1 MASEDSSHSS
11 LPSAA
16 DTSVGSDPS
25 ATGDEHPP
33 FSEVVDGGGGK
44 EGEVKAAALK
54 DLGNTQLLAGHFLQ
68 AIGFYSDALE
78 FAPTNAIILS
88 NRAQAYIKVE
98 NYGLAMLDATAAIE
112 SDASYAKAYYRRG
125 SAQYALTHFKD
136 ARKDFRKVCQLKPK
150 DRDARSKLQGCEKV
164 IKHDAFLKA
173 IESEKTA
180 PLSATFDPTKIA
192 ITAYDGPNPVAD
204 GPTSDMDLEASLF
217 EPGNLPRDFVMV
229 SEPRIVSRYRLL
241 FCFSGEFTNFLFSSF
256 TGCCGMLQRPK
267 AYPQTL
273 RGSLVVVLQKLSRD
287 PPHPH
292 RAFRSYRGSRAR
304 YFCRPSHH
312 RMW

>member
-1 MASEDSSHSS
+1 MASEDSSQSS
-11 LPSAA
+11 LPSAT
-16 DTSVGSDPS
+16 DTSEGSGPS

-33 FSEVVDGGGGK
+33 FSEVVDQGK
-44 EGEVKAAALK
+44 EGEEKAAALK

-68 AIGFYSDALE
+68 AIGFYSEALE
-78 FAPTNAIILS
+78 YAPTNAIILS

-98 NYGLAMLDATAAIE
+98 NYGLAMLDATAAME

-125 SAQYALTHFKD
+125 SAHYALTHYKD
-136 ARKDFRKVCQLKPK
+136 ARKDFRKVCQLRPK
-150 DRDARSKLQGCEKV
+150 DRDARSKLQACEKV
-164 IKHDAFLKA
+164 IKQEAFLKA

-180 PLSATFDPTKIA
+180 PLSATFDATAIA
-192 ITAYDGPNPVAD
+192 ITAYDGPNPVAG
-204 GPTSDMDLEASLF
+204 GPTNDMDLEASLF

-229 SEPRIVSRYRLL
+229 SQGSCHAIV
-241 FCFSGEFTNFLFSSF
+241 FCFSGEFTNFLCSSF
-256 TGCCGMLQRPK
+256 PGYCGILQKPK

-273 RGSLVVVLQKLSRD
+273 RGSLAVVLRKLFRD

-304 YFCRPSHH
+304 YLCRTSHH
-312 RMW
+312 CMW

>member
-1 MASEDSSHSS
+1 MASEDSSESS

-16 DTSVGSDPS
+16 DTSVGSCPS
-25 ATGDEHPP
+25 ANGDEPPP
-33 FSEVVDGGGGK
+33 FSEVVDQGK
-44 EGEVKAAALK
+44 EGEEKAAALK

-68 AIGFYSDALE
+68 AIGFYSEALE
-78 FAPTNAIILS
+78 YAPTNAIILS

-98 NYGLAMLDATAAIE
+98 NYGLAMLDATAAME

-125 SAQYALTHFKD
+125 SAQYALTHYKD
-136 ARKDFRKVCQLKPK
+136 ARKDFRKVCQLRPK
-150 DRDARSKLQGCEKV
+150 DRDARSKLQACEKV
-164 IKHDAFLKA
+164 IKQEAFLKA
-173 IESEKTA
+173 IQSEKTA
-180 PLSATFDPTKIA
+180 PLSATFDANKIA

-204 GPTSDMDLEASLF
+204 GPTTDMDLEASLF

-229 SEPRIVSRYRLL
+229 SQGLCHAIV
-241 FCFSGEFTNFLFSSF
+241 FCFSGKFTNFLCSSF
-256 TGCCGMLQRPK
+256 PGCCGMLQRPK

-273 RGSLVVVLQKLSRD
+273 RGSLVVVLRKLFRD

-292 RAFRSYRGSRAR
+292 RAFHSYRGSRAR